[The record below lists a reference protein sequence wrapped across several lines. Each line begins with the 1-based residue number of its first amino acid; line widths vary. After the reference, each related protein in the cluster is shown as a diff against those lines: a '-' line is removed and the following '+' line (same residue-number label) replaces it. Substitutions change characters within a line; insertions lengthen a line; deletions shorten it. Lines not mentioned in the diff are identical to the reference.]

1 MDFTLTRKMKAGLSV
16 LGILHYGSQSWLT
29 LENAGFIIPLGV
41 YPIEYTWSPKFK
53 RLLPLLKVPH
63 RKGIRIHAG
72 NSAADTKGCIL
83 LGLQVRSQDNEF
95 FLTDSR
101 KAVAEFLRLPF
112 VPNMSI
118 VEPSN
123 ITIQNDPHFSL
134 NYFDEWNLPEPSQ
147 PSRAAKFGD
156 SFLKIMQDKKEVE
169 TPNPLLFRG

>member
-1 MDFTLTRKMKAGLSV
+1 MDFTLTRKMKAGQSV
-16 LGILHYGSQSWLT
+16 LGILHHGSQSWLT
-29 LENAGFIIPLGV
+29 LENAEYIIPMGV
-41 YPIEYTWSPKFK
+41 YPVEYTWSPKFN

-112 VPNMSI
+112 VPNMSR
-118 VEPSN
+118 VESST
-123 ITIQNDPHFSL
+123 IAIQNDPHFSL
-134 NYFDEWNLPEPSQ
+134 NYFDEWNVFEPKLETLCHTLPT
-147 PSRAAKFGD
+147 
-156 SFLKIMQDKKEVE
+156 LK
-169 TPNPLLFRG
+169 

>member
-29 LENAGFIIPLGV
+29 LENAEYIIPKGV
-41 YPIEYTWSPKFK
+41 YPIEYTWSPKFN

-63 RKGIRIHAG
+63 RKGLRIHAG

-83 LGLQVRSQDNEF
+83 LGLQVRSQGNEF

-112 VPNMSI
+112 VPNMSK
-118 VEPSN
+118 VDPST

-134 NYFDEWNLPEPSQ
+134 NYFDEWNITDAKQPSQ
-147 PSRAAKFGD
+147 DKNFGD
-156 SFLKIMQDKKEVE
+156 TFLKIMQDKEAEECV
-169 TPNPLLFRG
+169 NPLLFWG

>member
-1 MDFTLTRKMKAGLSV
+1 MDFTLTRKMKAGQSV

-29 LENAGFIIPLGV
+29 LENAEFIIPRGV
-41 YPIEYTWSPKFK
+41 YPMDYTWSPKFN

-83 LGLQVRSQDNEF
+83 LGLQVRSQGCEF

-112 VPNMSI
+112 VPNMSK
-118 VEPSN
+118 VEPST
-123 ITIQNDPHFSL
+123 ISIQNDPHFSL
-134 NYFDEWNLPEPSQ
+134 NYFDEWNLPEQSQ
-147 PSRAAKFGD
+147 PSQAANFGD
-156 SFLKIMQDKKEVE
+156 TFLKIMQDKEAEECV
-169 TPNPLLFRG
+169 NPLLFWG

>member
-29 LENAGFIIPLGV
+29 LENAEFIIPRGV
-41 YPIEYTWSPKFK
+41 YPMDYTWSPKFN

-83 LGLQVRSQDNEF
+83 LGLQVRSQDSEF

-112 VPNMSI
+112 VPNMSK
-118 VEPSN
+118 VDPST

-134 NYFDEWNLPEPSQ
+134 NYFDEWNVPDAKQLSQ
-147 PSRAAKFGD
+147 ANSSCD
-156 SFLKIMQDKKEVE
+156 SFLKIMQGNGNEE
-169 TPNPLLFRG
+169 TPDPLLFGD

>member
-1 MDFTLTRKMKAGLSV
+1 MQFTLTRKMVAGLSV
-16 LGILHYGSQSWLT
+16 LGILHHGSQSWLT
-29 LENAGFIIPLGV
+29 LENAWFCIPLGV
-41 YPIEYTWSPKFK
+41 YPVEYTWSNKFK

-112 VPNMSI
+112 VPNMSR
-118 VEPSN
+118 VEPST

-134 NYFDEWNLPEPSQ
+134 NYFDEWNIPEPSKQ
-147 PSRAAKFGD
+147 SRSKSFDD
-156 SFLKIMQDKKEVE
+156 SFLTILQNKEDEE
-169 TPNPLLFRG
+169 TPNPLLFGG

>member
-1 MDFTLTRKMKAGLSV
+1 MKFTLTRKMKAGQSV

-29 LENAGFIIPLGV
+29 LENAEYIIPKGV
-41 YPIEYTWSPKFK
+41 YPIEYTWSPKFN

-72 NSAADTKGCIL
+72 NSSADTKGCIL
-83 LGLQVRSQDNEF
+83 LGLQVRSQGSEF

-112 VPNMSI
+112 VPNMSR
-118 VEPSN
+118 VEPST

-134 NYFDEWNLPEPSQ
+134 NYFDEWNMPEPSKQ
-147 PSRAAKFGD
+147 SRDQSSSD
-156 SFLKIMQDKKEVE
+156 SFLKIMQDSEDGE
-169 TPNPLLFRG
+169 TPDPLLFWG

>member
-1 MDFTLTRKMKAGLSV
+1 MDFTLTRKMKAGQSV

-29 LENAGFIIPLGV
+29 LENAEYIIPLGV
-41 YPIEYTWSPKFK
+41 YPIEYTLSPKFN

-72 NSAADTKGCIL
+72 NSAADSKGCIL
-83 LGLQVRSQDNEF
+83 LGLQLRSQDNEF

-112 VPNMSI
+112 VPNMSR
-118 VEPSN
+118 VDPST

-134 NYFDEWNLPEPSQ
+134 NYFDEWNVSEQTKPSQ
-147 PSRAAKFGD
+147 SKSFGD
-156 SFLKIMQDKKEVE
+156 TYLKMMRDKEDDACV
-169 TPNPLLFRG
+169 NPLLHWV

>member
-29 LENAGFIIPLGV
+29 LENAEYIIPLGV
-41 YPIEYTWSPKFK
+41 YPMDYTWSPKFS

-63 RKGIRIHAG
+63 RKGLRIHAG

-83 LGLQVRSQDNEF
+83 LGLQVRSQGSEF

-101 KAVAEFLRLPF
+101 KALAEFLRLPF
-112 VPNMSI
+112 VPNMSR
-118 VEPSN
+118 VEPST

-134 NYFDEWNLPEPSQ
+134 NYFDEWNLPKPSNTSQ
-147 PSRAAKFGD
+147 SMCSSD
-156 SFLKIMQDKKEVE
+156 SFLKILQDSEDME
-169 TPNPLLFRG
+169 TPDPLLFGG

>member
-1 MDFTLTRKMKAGLSV
+1 MVFTLIRKMKAGQSV

-29 LENAGFIIPLGV
+29 LENAEFIIPLGV
-41 YPIEYTWSPKFK
+41 YPIEYTWSNKFN

-72 NSAADTKGCIL
+72 NSSADSKGCIL

-101 KAVAEFLRLPF
+101 KAVSEFLRLPF
-112 VPNMSI
+112 VPNMSR
-118 VEPSN
+118 VEPST

-134 NYFDEWNLPEPSQ
+134 NYFDEWDLPKPSQ
-147 PSRAAKFGD
+147 PSRAANFGD
-156 SFLKIMQDKKEVE
+156 SFLKILQKNEDKE
-169 TPNPLLFRG
+169 NADPLLFRG